1 MKVKTRFAPSPSGGL
16 HIGGART
23 ALFNYLYAKSKKG
36 DFLVRIEDTDVS
48 RTSQESIDSIVEGLN
63 WLKIKFDSKIAFQR
77 NNIDNHLNFAES
89 LISKGLAY
97 KCYYTNEELQTFKR
111 RGKFVSKWR
120 NISPRN
126 NKLKQ
131 PYTIRLKIPHNENLI
146 INDLVQG
153 NVEVKSNELDDCIL
167 VRSDKKPTFMLASVV
182 DDINMGITHII
193 RGDDHLTNTFRQ
205 LFLYKFSQKRIP
217 VFAHIPLILNEE
229 GKKLSK
235 RDKIPSIL
243 DLKKEGYLDEAIS
256 NYLLRLG
263 WSYKNQEILNIK
275 ESIKVFD
282 IESVGK
288 SPAKL
293 DKSKINFLNEYYLKN
308 IPKNVI
314 FDLYKNFLK
323 DSEKEILE
331 ELESNLFENFEQFL
345 ERATTLKDLTIKTNY
360 LFAFSGL
367 SKENWVLIENKM
379 NYINNLVVELKLLDK
394 WKKEQIE
401 KTIKTYVNKSNIKF
415 FDVGMPLRFLL
426 TNNNKTPSLF
436 VIMVILGKKEVIR
449 RLENVIIK

>member
-111 RGKFVSKWR
+111 RGKFISKWR

-360 LFAFSGL
+360 LFTFSGL

>member
-23 ALFNYLYAKSKKG
+23 ALFNFLYAKSKKG

-48 RTSQESIDSIVEGLN
+48 RSSQKSIDSIVEGLN
-63 WLKIKFDSKIAFQR
+63 WLKIKFDSKIVFQR
-77 NNIDNHLNFAES
+77 NNLDNHLDFAES
-89 LISKGLAY
+89 LISKGFAY
-97 KCYYTNEELQTFKR
+97 RCYHSNEELQTFKG

-126 NKLKQ
+126 NKLKK
-131 PYTIRLKIPHNENLI
+131 PYTIRLKIPHNKNLI

-153 NVEVKSNELDDCIL
+153 NVKVNSSELDDCIL

-205 LFLYKFSQKRIP
+205 LFLYKFSQQRIP
-217 VFAHIPLILNEE
+217 IFAHIPLILNEE

-275 ESIKVFD
+275 ESINVFN
-282 IESVGK
+282 IKSVGK

-293 DKSKINFLNEYYLKN
+293 DKSKINFLNEYYLKKT
-308 IPKNVI
+308 PKNII
-314 FDLYKNFLK
+314 FDLYKNFLRDNERK
-323 DSEKEILE
+323 ILKEM
-331 ELESNLFENFEQFL
+331 ELNLFENFEQFL
-345 ERATTLKDLTIKTNY
+345 ERSTTLKDLIIKTNY
-360 LFAFSGL
+360 LFTFSGL
-367 SKENWVLIENKM
+367 SKENWFSVKSNMNNINK
-379 NYINNLVVELKLLDK
+379 LVVKLKLLDK
-394 WKKEQIE
+394 WQKNNIE
-401 KTIKTYVNKSNIKF
+401 ETIKTYVSKSNIKF
-415 FDVGMPLRFLL
+415 LDVGMPLRVLL
-426 TNNNKTPSLF
+426 TNTNKTPSVF

>member
-182 DDINMGITHII
+182 DDIDMGITHII

-282 IESVGK
+282 IKSVGK

-345 ERATTLKDLTIKTNY
+345 KRATTLKDLTIKTNY
-360 LFAFSGL
+360 LFAFNGL

-415 FDVGMPLRFLL
+415 FDVGAPLRFLL
-426 TNNNKTPSLF
+426 TNNNNTPSLF
-436 VIMVILGKKEVIR
+436 AIMVILGKKEVIR

>member
-48 RTSQESIDSIVEGLN
+48 RSSQKSIDSIVEGLN
-63 WLKIKFDSKIAFQR
+63 WLKIKFDSKISFQR
-77 NNIDNHLNFAES
+77 NNVDNHLDFAES
-89 LISKGLAY
+89 LISKGFAY
-97 KCYYTNEELQTFKR
+97 RCYHTNEELQTFKG

-120 NISPRN
+120 EISPRN

-131 PYTIRLKIPHNENLI
+131 PFTVRLKIPQNENLL

-153 NVEVKSNELDDCIL
+153 NVKVKSSELDDCIL

-205 LFLYKFSQKRIP
+205 LFLYKFSQQRIP
-217 VFAHIPLILNEE
+217 IFAHIPLILNED

-243 DLKKEGYLDEAIS
+243 DLKKEGYLNDAIS

-263 WSYKNQEILNIK
+263 WSYENREILNIK
-275 ESIKVFD
+275 ESVKVFD
-282 IESVGK
+282 IKSVGK

-293 DKSKINFLNEYYLKN
+293 DKSKINFLNEYYLKKT
-308 IPKNVI
+308 PKNII
-314 FDLYKNFLK
+314 FDLYRNLLK
-323 DSEKEILE
+323 DSERKILK

-345 ERATTLKDLTIKTNY
+345 DRATTLKDLIIKTNY
-360 LFAFSGL
+360 LFAFNGL
-367 SKENWVLIENKM
+367 SKENWSLIESQI
-379 NYINNLVVELKLLDK
+379 NYTNDLVAELKLIDK
-394 WKKEQIE
+394 WRKDTIE
-401 KTIKTYVNKSNIKF
+401 KTIKAYVNKNNIKF
-415 FDVGMPLRFLL
+415 FDVGMPLRILL
-426 TNNNKTPSLF
+426 TNNNETPSVFL
-436 VIMVILGKKEVIR
+436 IMVILGKKEVIR

>member
-205 LFLYKFSQKRIP
+205 LFLYKFSQQRIP

-282 IESVGK
+282 IKSVGK

-345 ERATTLKDLTIKTNY
+345 KRATTLKDLTIKTNY
-360 LFAFSGL
+360 LFAFNGL

-379 NYINNLVVELKLLDK
+379 NYINNLVVELKLLDT

-415 FDVGMPLRFLL
+415 FDVGAPLRFLL
-426 TNNNKTPSLF
+426 TNNNNTPSLF
-436 VIMVILGKKEVIR
+436 AIMVILGKKEVIR